1 MRGFNQSQI
10 KNIKRKKKKN
20 RKFPS
25 LYFPHAGNYLSS
37 IYIVFTAIYIILC
50 VVSNLEIISLDH
62 LDCFNQGLELGT
74 DKRVNISL
82 Y

>member
-37 IYIVFTAIYIILC
+37 IYIVFTAIYIILGI
-50 VVSNLEIISLDH
+50 VSNLEIISLDH
-62 LDCFNQGLELGT
+62 FDCFNQGLELGT
-74 DKRVNISL
+74 DKRVNIYL

>member
-1 MRGFNQSQI
+1 MRGFNQPQI
-10 KNIKRKKKKN
+10 KNIKRKKKN

-25 LYFPHAGNYLSS
+25 LYFPHAGNYLNS
-37 IYIVFTAIYIILC
+37 IYIVFTAIYIILGI
-50 VVSNLEIISLDH
+50 VSNLEIISLDH

-74 DKRVNISL
+74 DKRVNIYL

>member
-74 DKRVNISL
+74 DKRVNIYL